1 MFVNLVYQTSIVC
14 CYTIGIISTRLC
26 LCNSSLTKV
35 NKSYWPNAILNHDG
49 LHILVS
55 WCLLMSLLEYAVCM
69 FCGHQ
74 NDSAYSW
81 MVVFIV
87 KNWCWS
93 RMTLIHGPLHPIGV
107 QPTAFMGLSECR
119 SMSDLCIL
127 NDYGILNNPVLKSM
141 NSSSMLC
148 RLVIWHSVI
157 GPHPRSFSSMTVIRP

>member
-1 MFVNLVYQTSIVC
+1 MLLYYWHNQHQIVPMQFL
-14 CYTIGIISTRLC
+14 THQGQQIILAKCHLESWC
-26 LCNSSLTKV
+26 
-35 NKSYWPNAILNHDG
+35 

-55 WCLLMSLLEYAVCM
+55 WCLLMSLLEYAVCI

-81 MVVFIV
+81 MVVSIL

-93 RMTLIHGPLHPIGV
+93 RMTLIHGPHHLIGV

-141 NSSSMLC
+141 NPSSMLC
-148 RLVIWHSVI
+148 RLIIWHSII